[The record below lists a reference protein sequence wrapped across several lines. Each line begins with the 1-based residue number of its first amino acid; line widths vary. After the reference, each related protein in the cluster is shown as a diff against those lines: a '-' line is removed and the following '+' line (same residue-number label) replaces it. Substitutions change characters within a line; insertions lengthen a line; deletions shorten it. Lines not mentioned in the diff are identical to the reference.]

1 MNINRYFNL
10 AKRAST
16 FSDYDKI
23 KIGAVLVYKNKIIS
37 VGWNTHKSNPIQK
50 KYNLFR
56 SDENRYYDVDS
67 MPNYTHAEMKCLID
81 TMYLEHINWSKT
93 SIFIYRSNMN
103 MCRPC
108 NSCMRA
114 LKERG
119 IKNIYYTDKNGYNYE
134 EI

>member
-23 KIGAVLVYKNKIIS
+23 KIGAVLVYKNKVIS
-37 VGWNTHKSNPIQK
+37 IGWNTHKSNPIQK
-50 KYNLFR
+50 KYNVFR

-67 MPNYTHAEMKCLID
+67 KPNSTHAEMKCLID
-81 TMYLEHINWSKT
+81 TMDMDINWSKV
-93 SIFIYRSNMN
+93 SIFIYRNNMN

-108 NSCMRA
+108 NSCMTA

-119 IKNIYYTDKNGYNYE
+119 IKNIYYTNKNSYHYE